1 MAITSRGF
9 AKLSKNCSRY
19 FAVVAFCSV
28 MLFAGV
34 HFHIDQLIDR
44 ILMEGVKTASL
55 QSDGLINFRP
65 RPITSQQQ
73 QPVDSAMR
81 EQSGDIEYAYG
92 SNTSVL
98 YEYGGDYDRA
108 ESTSHGLWSTDL
120 LTQTDVRR
128 TVRTSSMK
136 KKKSGSNS
144 QLPKQ
149 VRKRRP
155 RDPYN
160 YVVNIQPEWGVPGL
174 WDEKYIEIM
183 PTNKILLKKDRRVVF
198 PHLGATR
205 QHTGRTRSSQSPAD
219 SEDAAVA
226 SSVPVDLTE
235 TQRRLRR
242 HPLYGSNRTSN
253 EALSLEDVM
262 ELIKWSPACAM
273 KPVFITLATAK
284 TDLYWQLIENFV
296 YTLAKFDQSDCALVI
311 CVSDG
316 GCMRKCQ
323 EATFPCFNYE
333 SAARPLP
340 SVMEQIAQVKLLHI
354 PRVLSRGVDVFL
366 LDLDVGFLESPAHMV
381 EAFYG
386 TPIVDIMV
394 QVCATTCWLLCL
406 SVSLPLTNRAFVPLT
421 TCHAIGG
428 LHLHHESDESWLG
441 DLLHRAAAQHRAIS
455 LQRLVDA

>member
-1 MAITSRGF
+1 MAAKRSHHSLGYVHKRGPAAATSPLALDPAATLSTGGIIVTTTCGF
-9 AKLSKNCSRY
+9 AKLYKNCSRY
-19 FAVVAFCSV
+19 FAVIAVCSF
-28 MLFAGV
+28 MLLAGV
-34 HFHIDQLIDR
+34 HLNIDQLIDR
-44 ILMEGVKTASL
+44 KLLEGVRTASL
-55 QSDGLINFRP
+55 QSVGLTNFRP
-65 RPITSQQQ
+65 RPITSQH
-73 QPVDSAMR
+73 QPVDSPVR
-81 EQSGDIEYAYG
+81 EQSGVIEYAYG
-92 SNTSVL
+92 NNTSVL
-98 YEYGGDYDRA
+98 YEYGGDYDQA
-108 ESTSHGLWSTDL
+108 EPTSHEHWSADL
-120 LTQTDVRR
+120 LSTTVTQTKVRR
-128 TVRTSSMK
+128 TARTSSI
-136 KKKSGSNS
+136 KKSND
-144 QLPKQ
+144 QQPKQ

-174 WDEKYIEIM
+174 WDEKYIEVM

-205 QHTGRTRSSQSPAD
+205 QRTGRIRGSD
-219 SEDAAVA
+219 SLVDREDAAIA
-226 SSVPVDLTE
+226 SGVPVDLTE

-242 HPLYGSNRTSN
+242 HPLYGSNLTSD

-262 ELIKWSPACAM
+262 ELIKWSPACTM

-394 QVCATTCWLLCL
+394 QVTACL
-406 SVSLPLTNRAFVPLT
+406 TL
-421 TCHAIGG
+421 
-428 LHLHHESDESWLG
+428 
-441 DLLHRAAAQHRAIS
+441 
-455 LQRLVDA
+455 

>member
-1 MAITSRGF
+1 MAAKRSHHSLSYIHKRGPAAATSPLALDPAATLSTGGIIATTTRGF
-9 AKLSKNCSRY
+9 AKLYRNCSRY
-19 FAVVAFCSV
+19 FVVIAVCGV
-28 MLFAGV
+28 MLLAGA
-34 HFHIDQLIDR
+34 HLHIDQLIDI
-44 ILMEGVKTASL
+44 ILLEGVRTASL
-55 QSDGLINFRP
+55 QSVGLTNFRP
-65 RPITSQQQ
+65 RPITSQH
-73 QPVDSAMR
+73 QPVDSAVR
-81 EQSGDIEYAYG
+81 EQSGVIEYAYG
-92 SNTSVL
+92 DNTSVL
-98 YEYGGDYDRA
+98 YEYGGDYDR
-108 ESTSHGLWSTDL
+108 EEPTSHEHWSADNLLSTTD
-120 LTQTDVRR
+120 TQSKVRR
-128 TVRTSSMK
+128 TARTSSMK
-136 KKKSGSNS
+136 KKYSSND
-144 QLPKQ
+144 QQPKQ

-174 WDEKYIEIM
+174 WDEKYIEVM

-205 QHTGRTRSSQSPAD
+205 QRTGRIRG
-219 SEDAAVA
+219 
-226 SSVPVDLTE
+226 VPVDLTE

-242 HPLYGSNRTSN
+242 HPLYSSNLTSD

-262 ELIKWSPACAM
+262 ELIKWSPACTM

-394 QVCATTCWLLCL
+394 QVTA
-406 SVSLPLTNRAFVPLT
+406 V
-421 TCHAIGG
+421 
-428 LHLHHESDESWLG
+428 
-441 DLLHRAAAQHRAIS
+441 
-455 LQRLVDA
+455 

>member
-1 MAITSRGF
+1 MAAKRSHHPLSYIHKRSPMAATSPLVSDPTAATMSTGGIIATTTRRF
-9 AKLSKNCSRY
+9 AKLSKNCNSRY
-19 FAVVAFCSV
+19 FAVVAVCIV

-34 HFHIDQLIDR
+34 HFHVDQLIDR
-44 ILMEGVKTASL
+44 MLMEGVRTASL
-55 QSDGLINFRP
+55 QSVGLTNFRP
-65 RPITSQQQ
+65 RPITSQR
-73 QPVDSAMR
+73 QPVDSAMG
-81 EQSGDIEYAYG
+81 EQSGVIEYAYG
-92 SNTSVL
+92 NNTSVM
-98 YEYGGDYDRA
+98 YEYAGDYHRA
-108 ESTSHGLWSTDL
+108 EPTSNEHLSADVLSTRDTHTK
-120 LTQTDVRR
+120 VRR
-128 TVRTSSMK
+128 TARTSSMR
-136 KKKSGSNS
+136 KKSSS
-144 QLPKQ
+144 IDHQMKQ
-149 VRKRRP
+149 VRKKRP

-205 QHTGRTRSSQSPAD
+205 QRTGRGSHSPVD
-219 SEDAAVA
+219 SEDASIA
-226 SSVPVDLTE
+226 SAVPVDLTE

-242 HPLYGSNRTSN
+242 HPLYGSNRTSD
-253 EALSLEDVM
+253 ETLSLEDVM
-262 ELIKWSPACAM
+262 ELIKWSPACAR

-316 GCMRKCQ
+316 GCMRKCE

-333 SAARPLP
+333 SADRPLP

-354 PRVLSRGVDVFL
+354 PRVLGRGVDVFL

-394 QVCATTCWLLCL
+394 QVTDY
-406 SVSLPLTNRAFVPLT
+406 VSAV
-421 TCHAIGG
+421 
-428 LHLHHESDESWLG
+428 SDCPTEQSS
-441 DLLHRAAAQHRAIS
+441 H
-455 LQRLVDA
+455 